1 MDLTSCA
8 LIGLAAVVV
17 SLMYFKNWNPWI
29 PITKVSTRRLDQLV
43 KQADDVVND
52 SFYLP
57 TDAADCAGYAGD
69 FARRAA
75 ELFSI
80 GMLGDSVLY
89 ANLASAV
96 LFWVATF
103 KRESVAESL
112 DALDLTRKVNGG
124 LRLIKDDNIETA
136 QFLFQNLDDEDS
148 HPNLKRIAVF
158 ARKVVQK
165 QQSEKEAWSAL

>member
-29 PITKVSTRRLDQLV
+29 PITKVNTRRLDRLV

-52 SFYLP
+52 SFYLA
-57 TDAADCAGYAGD
+57 TEAADCAGFAGD

-75 ELFSI
+75 DQYNI
-80 GMLGDSVLY
+80 GMTADSILY
-89 ANLASAV
+89 ANLSSAV

-103 KRESVAESL
+103 KQREQRGRVARYARPHQADQRRFATHQGWQLRDRPARLPES
-112 DALDLTRKVNGG
+112 RG
-124 LRLIKDDNIETA
+124 
-136 QFLFQNLDDEDS
+136 
-148 HPNLKRIAVF
+148 
-158 ARKVVQK
+158 
-165 QQSEKEAWSAL
+165 